1 MTTRLL
7 PPNASQLEQAA
18 EAAIN
23 SAIEAIDVPLRDLWN
38 PDTCPAALLPWLAWT
53 LSVDVWD
60 SSWPEATQRAVIAES
75 VTVHRTKGTPGGLR
89 RALQT
94 MGYGDVEV
102 LERVKYLRDGTYDR
116 SASITH
122 GDKLAPYEFDVV
134 LNIGAIPDQSTV
146 DEINA
151 RIRHYKNARS
161 HLAALRY
168 MQLHHNGIYSRDG
181 SRKHNGGL
189 IYG

>member
-7 PPNASQLEQAA
+7 PPNASALELAA

-23 SAIEAIDVPLRDLWN
+23 SAIESIDVPLRDLWT
-38 PDTCPAALLPWLAWT
+38 PASCPASLLPWLAWT

-75 VTVHRTKGTPGGLR
+75 VAVHRTKGTPGGLR
-89 RALQT
+89 RALQA

-102 LERVKYLRDGTYDR
+102 LERVKLLRDGTYTR
-116 SASITH
+116 SATITH
-122 GDKLAPYEFDVV
+122 GVLLDPYEFDVV
-134 LNIGAIPDQSTV
+134 LNIGAIPDQATV
-146 DEINA
+146 DEIRT

-161 HLAALRY
+161 HLKTLRY
-168 MQLHHNGIYSRDG
+168 MQLHHNGTYSRDG
-181 SRKHNGGL
+181 SQKHNGGL
-189 IYG
+189 TYG

>member
-7 PPNASQLEQAA
+7 PPNASPLEQAA

-23 SAIEAIDVPLRDLWN
+23 SAIESIDVPLRDLWN

-89 RALQT
+89 RALQA

-116 SASITH
+116 NSSITH